1 MSSSRTWRPN
11 AARTPGRLGCLRS
24 RGYDWYKGDPTRFFW
39 TPGVTTQ
46 KAVLL
51 GGLLRYGTRR
61 AGNRNR
67 TYDLRITNAP
77 LYQLSYPGKEP
88 QSLRCTA
95 GCRKGG
101 RRLANRAHGPVRLG
115 GREPQRAWRSTL
127 GSAKVTSSRTPSSSL
142 TSPAPHSCNLA
153 TTPRTSRSGAEA
165 PAVTPTCCT
174 SRSHSR
180 C

>member
-51 GGLLRYGTRR
+51 GGLLRCGNRH

-77 LYQLSYPGKEP
+77 LYQLSYPGKES
-88 QSLRCTA
+88 QILRCTA
-95 GCRKGG
+95 GCRKGYRTAHATRQRLTYAPPPAP
-101 RRLANRAHGPVRLG
+101 RRILG
-115 GREPQRAWRSTL
+115 K
-127 GSAKVTSSRTPSSSL
+127 AKVTSS
-142 TSPAPHSCNLA
+142 
-153 TTPRTSRSGAEA
+153 
-165 PAVTPTCCT
+165 
-174 SRSHSR
+174 
-180 C
+180 